1 MVSWRGASGAS
12 SPSSRER
19 GERCRLLVF
28 PKVLTRPLRPP
39 LPAQMAASLDKLRA
53 HWRDGE
59 IGPTTLVWTEG
70 MGKRMMVRDVPSL
83 LACLQTSE
91 STPSPP
97 TPSRDSGGWEPGG
110 RRQRAAAAAA
120 ASGESSPAL
129 VLDLLRELKATQ
141 EKVRE
146 QRAVIDNLTQQRR
159 ALVDDK
165 RRARREDDEARREI
179 ALAEAEAEARDL
191 IIVLRS
197 LVADERAKM
206 HGSPSPPSR
215 SAATLAPRGPV
226 PVPGPA
232 PVPASA
238 SSRALPPRPA
248 TASAIVTRRYLPPAS
263 FATDPLARV
272 LAGRGSSR
280 APRGPDAREVARASA
295 SDVDAYART
304 IRGDGRRPARGG
316 IARETDASRHAKELS
331 TAVVATVKMFAD
343 AGVRLP
349 LRERTGAGEG
359 WGGAPAAGGGRAYE
373 LHGRKLTLTARGG
386 KVLVRAGGGW
396 SDLLEWLARN
406 RFWERAARERE
417 ASGAGDERELFYH

>member
-1 MVSWRGASGAS
+1 MAMAWSVRCV
-12 SPSSRER
+12 SPSSLSEANVV
-19 GERCRLLVF
+19 GCWFSGCR
-28 PKVLTRPLRPP
+28 PDLRPP
-39 LPAQMAASLDKLRA
+39 LPRRWRHPRQASSVLVR
-53 HWRDGE
+53 RE
-59 IGPTTLVWTEG
+59 IDHARVDRGH
-70 MGKRMMVRDVPSL
+70 GKRMMVRDVPSL
-83 LACLQTSE
+83 LAPANLRSTS
-91 STPSPP
+91 SRSPLAHRAAGNP
-97 TPSRDSGGWEPGG
+97 WMATTRRRCRRSLASSPRRPRPPPRAQGDPGEGAEQRASSHPPNNAAPRG
-110 RRQRAAAAAA
+110 RGDRQRAKTTRHDAR
-120 ASGESSPAL
+120 SPA
-129 VLDLLRELKATQ
+129 
-141 EKVRE
+141 
-146 QRAVIDNLTQQRR
+146 
-159 ALVDDK
+159 
-165 RRARREDDEARREI
+165 EAGRGTRPT
-179 ALAEAEAEARDL
+179 
-191 IIVLRS
+191 IVLRS

>member
-1 MVSWRGASGAS
+1 
-12 SPSSRER
+12 
-19 GERCRLLVF
+19 
-28 PKVLTRPLRPP
+28 
-39 LPAQMAASLDKLRA
+39 MAASLDKLRA
-53 HWRDGE
+53 LWRDGD

-83 LACLQTSE
+83 LAFLQTSE

-120 ASGESSPAL
+120 AAGESSPAL

-191 IIVLRS
+191 VLVLRS
-197 LVADERAKM
+197 LVADERART
-206 HGSPSPPSR
+206 HRSRSPSSR
-215 SAATLAPRGPV
+215 SAPTVATPV
-226 PVPGPA
+226 PVPV
-232 PVPASA
+232 PVPASP
-238 SSRALPPRPA
+238 RALPLRPA
-248 TASAIVTRRYLPPAS
+248 TASAVDPRRHRPPPS
-263 FATDPLARV
+263 IATDPLARV

-280 APRGPDAREVARASA
+280 VPRGPNPRDVPSAFASSSTTASA
-295 SDVDAYART
+295 SASGVDAYART
-304 IRGDGRRPARGG
+304 FRGDGRRSAIGG
-316 IARETDASRHAKELS
+316 VARETDASRRARELS
-331 TAVVATVKMFAD
+331 IAVAATVKMFAD
-343 AGVRLP
+343 AGARLP
-349 LRERTGAGEG
+349 LRERTGGGEE

-406 RFWERAARERE
+406 RFWERAAWERE
-417 ASGAGDERELFYH
+417 VSGDERELFYRCH

>member
-70 MGKRMMVRDVPSL
+70 MGKRMMVRDVPRCSR
-83 LACLQTSE
+83 ACK
-91 STPSPP
+91 PP
-97 TPSRDSGGWEPGG
+97 NLPRPRPPPRAT
-110 RRQRAAAAAA
+110 RAAGNPVDGDNAPPLPPQPRA
-120 ASGESSPAL
+120 SSPAL

-238 SSRALPPRPA
+238 SSRALLLVPRRRPRSLRA
-248 TASAIVTRRYLPPAS
+248 DIFPGIVRDRPVGARVGGS
-263 FATDPLARV
+263 RV
-272 LAGRGSSR
+272 LASSSR
-280 APRGPDAREVARASA
+280 ARREGSRAR
-295 SDVDAYART
+295 
-304 IRGDGRRPARGG
+304 IR
-316 IARETDASRHAKELS
+316 
-331 TAVVATVKMFAD
+331 V
-343 AGVRLP
+343 
-349 LRERTGAGEG
+349 
-359 WGGAPAAGGGRAYE
+359 
-373 LHGRKLTLTARGG
+373 
-386 KVLVRAGGGW
+386 
-396 SDLLEWLARN
+396 
-406 RFWERAARERE
+406 
-417 ASGAGDERELFYH
+417 

>member
-1 MVSWRGASGAS
+1 
-12 SPSSRER
+12 
-19 GERCRLLVF
+19 
-28 PKVLTRPLRPP
+28 
-39 LPAQMAASLDKLRA
+39 MAASLDKLRA
-53 HWRDGE
+53 LWRDGD

-83 LACLQTSE
+83 LASLQTSE

-97 TPSRDSGGWEPGG
+97 PPSRDSGGWEPGG

-120 ASGESSPAL
+120 AAGESSPAL

-191 IIVLRS
+191 VLVLRS
-197 LVADERAKM
+197 LVADERART
-206 HGSPSPPSR
+206 HRSRSPSSR
-215 SAATLAPRGPV
+215 SAAPTLATPV
-226 PVPGPA
+226 PVP
-232 PVPASA
+232 VPASP
-238 SSRALPPRPA
+238 RALPLRPA
-248 TASAIVTRRYLPPAS
+248 TASAIDPRRHRPPPS
-263 FATDPLARV
+263 IATDPSARV

-280 APRGPDAREVARASA
+280 VPRGPNPRDVAYASSSAFASA
-295 SDVDAYART
+295 SASASGVDAYART
-304 IRGDGRRPARGG
+304 FRGDGRRSVRGG
-316 IARETDASRHAKELS
+316 VARETDASRRARELS
-331 TAVVATVKMFAD
+331 IAVAATVKMFAD
-343 AGVRLP
+343 AGAHLP
-349 LRERTGAGEG
+349 LRERTGGGEE

-406 RFWERAARERE
+406 RFWERAAWEV
-417 ASGAGDERELFYH
+417 SGDA

>member
-1 MVSWRGASGAS
+1 
-12 SPSSRER
+12 
-19 GERCRLLVF
+19 
-28 PKVLTRPLRPP
+28 
-39 LPAQMAASLDKLRA
+39 MAASLDKLRA
-53 HWRDGE
+53 LWRDGD

-83 LACLQTSE
+83 LASLQTSE

-97 TPSRDSGGWEPGG
+97 PPSRDSGGWEPGG

-120 ASGESSPAL
+120 AAGESSPAL

-191 IIVLRS
+191 VLVLRS
-197 LVADERAKM
+197 LVADERART
-206 HGSPSPPSR
+206 HRSRSPSSR
-215 SAATLAPRGPV
+215 SAAPTLATPV
-226 PVPGPA
+226 HV
-232 PVPASA
+232 PVPASP
-238 SSRALPPRPA
+238 RALPLRPA
-248 TASAIVTRRYLPPAS
+248 TASAIDPRRHRPPPS
-263 FATDPLARV
+263 IATDPSARV

-280 APRGPDAREVARASA
+280 VPRGPNPRDVAYASSSAFASA
-295 SDVDAYART
+295 SASASGVDAYART
-304 IRGDGRRPARGG
+304 FRGDGRRSVRGG
-316 IARETDASRHAKELS
+316 VARETDASRRARELS
-331 TAVVATVKMFAD
+331 IAVAATVKMFAD
-343 AGVRLP
+343 AGAHLP
-349 LRERTGAGEG
+349 LRERTGGGEE

-406 RFWERAARERE
+406 RFWERAAWEV
-417 ASGAGDERELFYH
+417 SGDA